1 MRRQVLPL
9 YLPKLDQVDGGAG
22 DTFHS
27 LHHHEISATC
37 ATASRG
43 EHRVCSDVVQFLA
56 FLLLHVASLQGNEAL
71 NRPSATASR
80 KPSTLRHM
88 MRRKYVSSRSGWANL
103 PATKHV
109 PSFCGDCPVSYA
121 PVHVKVP
128 PEPTCDNATT
138 MQVSAV
144 THKMWPANAQP
155 CPQWCLAAVTSE
167 LKPTGSGSVEERVC
181 LAHVVARP
189 EGAHLLPW
197 HLIVL
202 VIVLLMSTLRK
213 MTRFRGKLCARCWQ

>member
-1 MRRQVLPL
+1 MLCPHRSHPTVHRQVLPL

-22 DTFHS
+22 ATFHT
-27 LHHHEISATC
+27 LHHHEISAQC
-37 ATASRG
+37 ATASKG
-43 EHRVCSDVVQFLA
+43 EHRVCSDVIQFLA
-56 FLLLHVASLQGNEAL
+56 FLLLHVASPHGNH
-71 NRPSATASR
+71 PSAAASR
-80 KPSTLRHM
+80 KLSMRHV
-88 MRRKYVSSRSGWANL
+88 MRSRSGWANL

-109 PSFCGDCPVSYA
+109 PSFCGDCPVSYV

-144 THKMWPANAQP
+144 THKVWPASAQP
-155 CPQWCLAAVTSE
+155 CPQWHLDEVTPE
-167 LKPTGSGSVEERVC
+167 LNPTGSGSVEERVC

-202 VIVLLMSTLRK
+202 VVVLLTLRK
-213 MTRFRGKLCARCWQ
+213 ITRFRGKRCARCWQ